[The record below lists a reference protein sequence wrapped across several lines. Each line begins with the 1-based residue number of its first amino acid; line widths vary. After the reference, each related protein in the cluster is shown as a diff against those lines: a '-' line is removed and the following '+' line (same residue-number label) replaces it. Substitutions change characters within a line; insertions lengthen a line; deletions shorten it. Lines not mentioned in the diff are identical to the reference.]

1 MDGREGHNRVL
12 DGGVTVSWWVLVA
25 GGIILAL
32 YISHVVRQIEGGRK
46 ALERIEQ
53 HIATVRHAAMDQVD
67 PRNDAGVVARL
78 SEISRSLELI
88 LEETRRRD

>member
-1 MDGREGHNRVL
+1 MDGREGHDRVL
-12 DGGVTVSWWVLVA
+12 EEGVTASWWVLVA

-32 YISHVVRQIEGGRK
+32 HISHVVRQLEGGRK

-53 HIATVRHAAMDQVD
+53 HIATVRHAPMDQVE
-67 PRNDAGVVARL
+67 PRNEAGVVARL
-78 SEISRSLELI
+78 SEISRSLKLI